1 MKEFLSIEK
10 LVPKEPS
17 YQQGQE
23 LKNSMVT
30 KIDESESCDE
40 SPATLGNGS
49 SFKNQVGVEADILEA
64 NKLAVEDKF
73 YSSIEKDLSE
83 RSSVVSK
90 KSENSYV
97 DNNKMKCRKIVANF
111 GKDFQ
116 NSDLDKFSLTK
127 EKSQLIPIYGLLI
140 IL

>member
-1 MKEFLSIEK
+1 MVKQIE
-10 LVPKEPS
+10 ES
-17 YQQGQE
+17 DTSD
-23 LKNSMVT
+23 KN
-30 KIDESESCDE
+30 
-40 SPATLGNGS
+40 PATLGSGS
-49 SFKNQVGVEADILEA
+49 GFKNQVGVEADILEA

-90 KSENSYV
+90 KSENSYG

-116 NSDLDKFSLTK
+116 NSDLDKFPLTK
-127 EKSQLIPIYGLLI
+127 EKSQLIPTCGLLI